1 MLPKTTILLLACM
14 CAGATGAQTH
24 GAAYDSTLA
33 RTLGADDYGMRMYT
47 LVLLKPGPR
56 TELAKAARDSAFAG
70 HMANIGRLAEEGQLF
85 LAGPFAKNEHYSG
98 LFVFNTRTVDST
110 EALLRTD
117 PAIACGALAYE
128 MYPWYGSAA
137 VQQIPALHERVQKK
151 GF

>member
-1 MLPKTTILLLACM
+1 MFRYPTMLMMACLF
-14 CAGATGAQTH
+14 AGALCAQTPT
-24 GAAYDSTLA
+24 AAYDSTLA
-33 RTLGADDYGMRMYT
+33 RTLGADDYGMRMCT

-56 TELAKAARDSAFAG
+56 SELTKAARDSAFAG

-85 LAGPFAKNEHYSG
+85 LAGPFAKNDHYSG
-98 LFVFNTRTVDST
+98 LFIFNTKTLEAT

-117 PAIACGALAYE
+117 PAVSCGALAYE

>member
-1 MLPKTTILLLACM
+1 MFRFPVSLLLLLCFSL
-14 CAGATGAQTH
+14 ATHAQSP
-24 GAAYDSTLA
+24 GVAYDSTLA

-56 TELAKAARDSAFAG
+56 TDLAKTARDSAFAG

-98 LFVFNTRTVDST
+98 LFVFNTRTAEAT
-110 EALLRTD
+110 EALLLTD
-117 PAIACGALAYE
+117 PAVACGALAYE
-128 MYPWYGSAA
+128 LYPWYGSAA
-137 VQQIPALHERVQKK
+137 VQQVPALHERLQKK